1 MNYQTIA
8 DVYAANDKIRE
19 RLKETVRNLTDEQLN
34 YLPEGEKWTVA
45 QIVEHLSLVEDGMT
59 RISAKLLNEAK
70 ENGKASDGTVKISED
85 FLRKIGGARQQK
97 FEAPERAHPKSGQTV
112 PESLAK
118 MEENRKRLNELCP
131 LFESVECADYKFPHP
146 AFGELTAHEWLALL
160 GGHEMRHIEQIKRI
174 LKGKSENV
182 KM

>member
-19 RLKETVRNLTDEQLN
+19 RLKETVENLTDEQLN

-70 ENGKASDGTVKISED
+70 ENGKPSDGTVKISED
-85 FLRKIGGARQQK
+85 FLQKIGGARQQK
-97 FEAPERAHPKSGQTV
+97 FEAPERAHPKLGQTIA
-112 PESLAK
+112 ESLAK
-118 MEENRKRLNELCP
+118 MEETRKRLNELRP
-131 LFESVECADYKFPHP
+131 LFETVECSDYKFPHP

-174 LKGKSENV
+174 LK
-182 KM
+182 

>member
-19 RLKETVRNLTDEQLN
+19 RLKETVQNLTDDQLN
-34 YLPEGEKWTVA
+34 FLPEGEKWTVA

-59 RISAKLLNEAK
+59 RISAKLLNQAK
-70 ENGKASDGTVKISED
+70 ENGKTSDGSAKISED
-85 FLRKIGGARQQK
+85 FLQKAQSSIGQK
-97 FEAPERAHPKSGQTV
+97 LEAPDRVHPNSNQTV
-112 PESLAK
+112 SESLAK
-118 MEENRKRLNELCP
+118 MEENRKRLYELRP

-174 LKGKSENV
+174 LKAEK
-182 KM
+182 

>member
-19 RLKETVRNLTDEQLN
+19 KLKEIVENLTDEQLN
-34 YLPEGEKWTVA
+34 FLPEGERWTVA

-59 RISAKLLNEAK
+59 RISRKLLNEAK
-70 ENGKASDGTVKISED
+70 ENGKTSDGTVKISEE
-85 FLRKIGGARQQK
+85 FFQKAQSSIGQK
-97 FEAPERAHPKSGQTV
+97 LEAPDHVHPKSGQTV

-118 MEENRKRLNELCP
+118 MEENRKRLNELRP
-131 LFESVECADYKFPHP
+131 LFESVECSDYKFPHP
-146 AFGELTAHEWLALL
+146 AFGELTAHEWLALI

-174 LKGKSENV
+174 LG
-182 KM
+182 